1 MPLPFILWAAAA
13 GLAATGVVKGA
24 DALDIFNEAKE
35 IGNNSEKRYK
45 KSQNDLELCKEKTN
59 RSLQELG
66 ELKLSIFKNQINH
79 LVQTMKKYK
88 DAKSKLVGFNTTI
101 SIEELAQMERLVL
114 KSLEISQGL
123 GKGLGA
129 GVTAAFGAYG
139 SVGAFAAAS
148 TGTAIS
154 TLSGAAATNAT
165 LAWLGGG
172 ALSAG
177 GFGVAGGTLAL
188 GGIVLGPA
196 LAIGGFMLA
205 SKAEQALTQ
214 AKKYEADIDI
224 AIAKF
229 KESQVILKGIQANT
243 QELGNALIQMA
254 KRFDY
259 IKVDNDRNPPAL
271 DKMIIIGKGLKNL
284 LDIPTIQEN
293 GKATEN
299 IRVKISGHFSI

>member
-1 MPLPFILWAAAA
+1 
-13 GLAATGVVKGA
+13 
-24 DALDIFNEAKE
+24 
-35 IGNNSEKRYK
+35 
-45 KSQNDLELCKEKTN
+45 
-59 RSLQELG
+59 
-66 ELKLSIFKNQINH
+66 
-79 LVQTMKKYK
+79 
-88 DAKSKLVGFNTTI
+88 
-101 SIEELAQMERLVL
+101 
-114 KSLEISQGL
+114 
-123 GKGLGA
+123 
-129 GVTAAFGAYG
+129 
-139 SVGAFAAAS
+139 
-148 TGTAIS
+148 
-154 TLSGAAATNAT
+154 
-165 LAWLGGG
+165 
-172 ALSAG
+172 
-177 GFGVAGGTLAL
+177 
-188 GGIVLGPA
+188 
-196 LAIGGFMLA
+196 MLA